1 MNGKR
6 IGGQTVCLG
15 TKPVII
21 ASASVGGKREGRGPT
36 ADTFDFISNDAY
48 FGKKTWE
55 DAESAMVKRCFEV
68 SLQKAALDAKSLD
81 YIFCGD
87 LLNQCVGSAFGLKD
101 SGVPLF
107 GLYSACSTMAESLSL
122 AAMSI
127 DGGFAESVCAISSS
141 HFCTAE
147 RQFRFPLNYGCL
159 RTPTSQW
166 TVTAAGSLILS
177 STGAGPVVT
186 HVTTGKIVDGG
197 ITDANNMGAAMAPAA
212 METLCTHFAD
222 TGRTPDDYDLIVTG
236 DLGEVG
242 SSILRELCLESGYD
256 IFAKH
261 HDCGLTIYP
270 RGDKDVCA
278 GGSGCGC
285 AASMLA
291 GHFLP
296 LLQSGKNKRMLF
308 EATGAIMSPTTAMQG
323 KSILGICHAVAIE
336 SVCKGE

>member
-1 MNGKR
+1 MDSKR
-6 IGGQTVCLG
+6 VGSQTVCLSSR
-15 TKPVII
+15 PVII
-21 ASASVGGKREGRGPT
+21 ASACVGGKREGEGPMAEAFDLIST
-36 ADTFDFISNDAY
+36 DTY

-55 DAESAMVKRCFEV
+55 DAESTMVSRCFEI
-68 SLQKAALDAKSLD
+68 SLQKAAIEAQSLD

-87 LLNQCVGSAFGLKD
+87 LLNQCVGSAFGLMD
-101 SGVPLF
+101 SEVPMF
-107 GLYSACSTMAESLSL
+107 GLYSACSTMSESLSL
-122 AAMSI
+122 AAITI
-127 DGGFAESVCAISSS
+127 DGGYAKSACAISSS

-159 RTPTSQW
+159 RAPTSQW
-166 TVTAAGSLILS
+166 TATAAGSLILS
-177 STGAGPVVT
+177 ATGAGPVVT

-197 ITDANNMGAAMAPAA
+197 ITDSNNMGAAMAPAA
-212 METLCTHFAD
+212 LETLCTHFAD

-242 SSILRELCLESGYD
+242 SSILRAMCLECGYD
-256 IFAKH
+256 ISTKH
-261 HDCGLTIYP
+261 RDCGLTIYA
-270 RGDKDVCA
+270 RGEKSTCA

-291 GHFLP
+291 GYFIP
-296 LLQSGKNKRMLF
+296 QLQEGKIKRMLF

-336 SVCKGE
+336 SSCGG